1 MANKDAAHSGP
12 KLRQA
17 HGHSEAAGERACVL
31 VGGRPGEKKMRIV
44 AIIIVTAV
52 ASWTVAESARAQSN
66 SCKQC
71 SDQRRLCDA
80 NYSGPTCQTEYER
93 CMKSCGKK

>member
-1 MANKDAAHSGP
+1 
-12 KLRQA
+12 
-17 HGHSEAAGERACVL
+17 
-31 VGGRPGEKKMRIV
+31 MRIV

-52 ASWTVAESARAQSN
+52 ASWTVAESAREQSN